1 MLLQVRKR
9 LLNLQTVKDRQEAY
23 RRMREE
29 KKFAAK
35 VQKVKL
41 TRNDF
46 NRIRSIQEANV
57 KKQTEKKKFT
67 EAVQKHKKG
76 MQAQLE
82 NMLNNVK
89 RQGLDRVRGMNGE
102 RKKRNCLQL
111 EDLPEIGRGKKK
123 FSESRKKNFK
133 REYRDKKFGYGGK
146 HGGKKRNDKER

>member
-102 RKKRNCLQL
+102 RKMSEEEGLL
-111 EDLPEIGRGKKK
+111 AAGR
-123 FSESRKKNFK
+123 SA
-133 REYRDKKFGYGGK
+133 
-146 HGGKKRNDKER
+146 